1 MTSSRLFD
9 IALAV
14 ARALAIPAVL
24 LFLVAGSVTWAV
36 NDPGLYRDGF
46 ERYHTAQRS
55 GISDHDLI
63 AIGAELRR
71 YFNTSAEPLAVRA
84 PIYGIEQE
92 VFNRREVAHM
102 YDVKRLVRGTYWVAL
117 GSALWILA
125 MCALI
130 TAVDRTTLPVRAG
143 RLAVWG
149 GSVTLVAVFLVGL
162 AAVASFEQL
171 FLLFHRLSFANDLW
185 MLDPR
190 TDYLL
195 IIFPAGFW
203 FDATM
208 RVALTSVLGAA
219 SPAVRRRRDPGLS
232 PLERKPAT
240 RSRSAAR
247 STGQRFRM
255 TTPAAPAVAPAG
267 TPAPG
272 TRTALPERDGARS
285 SI

>member
-1 MTSSRLFD
+1 MSSRRPVD
-9 IALAV
+9 VVLAA
-14 ARALAIPAVL
+14 ARTLAIPAVL

-36 NDPGLYRDGF
+36 NDPGLYRNGF
-46 ERYHTAQRS
+46 QRYHTAQRS
-55 GISDHDLI
+55 GISDPDLV

-102 YDVKRLVRGTYWVAL
+102 YDVKRLVRGTYWVAV
-117 GSALWILA
+117 GSALWILGTVA
-125 MCALI
+125 ILI
-130 TAVDRTTLPVRAG
+130 AADRRTWPIRAA

-149 GSVTLVAVFLVGL
+149 GSITLTAVFLVGL

-195 IIFPAGFW
+195 ILFPAGFW

-219 SPAVRRRRDPGLS
+219 LLLSAGVGSLSYRRWSENRRRDPD
-232 PLERKPAT
+232 P
-240 RSRSAAR
+240 
-247 STGQRFRM
+247 
-255 TTPAAPAVAPAG
+255 TPADTSAG
-267 TPAPG
+267 
-272 TRTALPERDGARS
+272 
-285 SI
+285 

>member
-1 MTSSRLFD
+1 MSSRRSFD
-9 IALAV
+9 IISTV

-36 NDPGLYRDGF
+36 NDPGLYRNGF
-46 ERYHTAQRS
+46 QRYHTAQRS
-55 GISDHDLI
+55 GISDSDLI

-71 YFNTSAEPLAVRA
+71 YFNTSVEPLAVRA

-92 VFNRREVAHM
+92 VFNHREVAHM

-117 GSALWILA
+117 GSALWILGA
-125 MCALI
+125 VAILI
-130 TAVDRTTLPVRAG
+130 ATDRRAWPVRVA

-149 GSVTLVAVFLVGL
+149 GSITLTAVFLVGV

-195 IIFPAGFW
+195 ILFPAGFW

-208 RVALTSVLGAA
+208 RVALTSVSGAVLLLSA
-219 SPAVRRRRDPGLS
+219 GVAVLSYHRWNANRRRDPGPPPDQLVS
-232 PLERKPAT
+232 V
-240 RSRSAAR
+240 S
-247 STGQRFRM
+247 G
-255 TTPAAPAVAPAG
+255 
-267 TPAPG
+267 
-272 TRTALPERDGARS
+272 
-285 SI
+285 

>member
-1 MTSSRLFD
+1 MSSHRPADVILT
-9 IALAV
+9 A
-14 ARALAIPAVL
+14 ARALAIPAAL

-36 NDPGLYRDGF
+36 NDPGLYRNGF
-46 ERYHTAQRS
+46 QRYHTAQRS
-55 GISDHDLI
+55 GISDSDLI
-63 AIGAELRR
+63 AIGAQLRR
-71 YFNTSAEPLAVRA
+71 YFNTSVEPLAVRA

-117 GSALWILA
+117 GSALWILGTVA
-125 MCALI
+125 ILI
-130 TAVDRTTLPVRAG
+130 ATDRRTWPVRAA

-149 GSVTLVAVFLVGL
+149 GSVTLLAVFLVGL

-195 IIFPAGFW
+195 ILFPAGFW

-208 RVALTSVLGAA
+208 RVALTSVLGGVLLLSAGV
-219 SPAVRRRRDPGLS
+219 AVLSYRRWSANRRRDPG
-232 PLERKPAT
+232 PPPD
-240 RSRSAAR
+240 
-247 STGQRFRM
+247 Q
-255 TTPAAPAVAPAG
+255 PV
-267 TPAPG
+267 
-272 TRTALPERDGARS
+272 
-285 SI
+285 SISG

>member
-1 MTSSRLFD
+1 MSSRRPVD
-9 IALAV
+9 IISTA

-36 NDPGLYRDGF
+36 NDPGLYRNGF
-46 ERYHTAQRS
+46 QRYHTAQRS
-55 GISDHDLI
+55 GISDADLI

-71 YFNTSAEPLAVRA
+71 YFNSSAEPLAVLT

-117 GSALWILA
+117 GSALWILLTIA
-125 MCALI
+125 FTI
-130 TAVDRTTLPVRAG
+130 AVSRETWIPLLT

-149 GSVTLVAVFLVGL
+149 GSVTLIAVFLVGL

-195 IIFPAGFW
+195 ILFPAGFW

-219 SPAVRRRRDPGLS
+219 LLLSAGVASFGYRHWSVNRRRDPG
-232 PLERKPAT
+232 PPPDQPV
-240 RSRSAAR
+240 SA
-247 STGQRFRM
+247 SG
-255 TTPAAPAVAPAG
+255 
-267 TPAPG
+267 
-272 TRTALPERDGARS
+272 
-285 SI
+285 